1 MSTEKFTYTEEVT
14 GEIVNIPVKLLH
26 HHHANPRGQN
36 YGDLSELTASIKANG
51 ILQNLTVVPFWFD
64 TTGVGCD
71 DPKQQAD
78 MGYLVVIGNR
88 RLEAAKAAGLETL
101 PCIIARMSKSEQVQT
116 MLLENMQREDLTV
129 IEQAFGFQMMLDF
142 GDSVADIA
150 EKTGFSQ
157 STVRRRVKLMEL
169 DHDKLKKFEGAQFS
183 LEDVDKLNKI
193 ESIEKRNE
201 LLEFVGT
208 PNFSFKLKSALDAQE
223 YDKKHQAVMDYLH
236 EKGCEPC
243 PKRVFGYK
251 YESFGI
257 MDGLTKKLKEAVNKY
272 VDLCKKD
279 SMTPYYRDYYG
290 SISLVYLA
298 ADGTSSDEREEKAAK
313 ERAIRDLKS
322 DMMKK
327 TNHTVW
333 QLRFDFIKNY
343 GKAAAKKNFKVIVAL
358 FAKSYAIFD
367 HGTDDDMRLLL
378 GMPAKDYEG
387 SADDMSAAIDKLA
400 ETNPEL
406 LILYLFYLTLDDG
419 PQGGYLNTWL
429 TNGSYF
435 DPNEDLDKIY
445 DNLEKL
451 GYQISD
457 GEKEL
462 QNGTSPLQNP
472 DNMVY
477 KLEVEKDTPVPLDK
491 FLTDVRTFN
500 VFKRAGVSDSEDLI
514 VKEKSGKLSA
524 ISDEIYNRA
533 IDMAKKNG
541 VILPRRK
548 TDEK

>member
-1 MSTEKFTYTEEVT
+1 
-14 GEIVNIPVKLLH
+14 
-26 HHHANPRGQN
+26 
-36 YGDLSELTASIKANG
+36 
-51 ILQNLTVVPFWFD
+51 
-64 TTGVGCD
+64 
-71 DPKQQAD
+71 
-78 MGYLVVIGNR
+78 
-88 RLEAAKAAGLETL
+88 
-101 PCIIARMSKSEQVQT
+101 
-116 MLLENMQREDLTV
+116 
-129 IEQAFGFQMMLDF
+129 
-142 GDSVADIA
+142 
-150 EKTGFSQ
+150 
-157 STVRRRVKLMEL
+157 
-169 DHDKLKKFEGAQFS
+169 
-183 LEDVDKLNKI
+183 
-193 ESIEKRNE
+193 
-201 LLEFVGT
+201 
-208 PNFSFKLKSALDAQE
+208 
-223 YDKKHQAVMDYLH
+223 
-236 EKGCEPC
+236 
-243 PKRVFGYK
+243 
-251 YESFGI
+251 
-257 MDGLTKKLKEAVNKY
+257 
-272 VDLCKKD
+272 
-279 SMTPYYRDYYG
+279 
-290 SISLVYLA
+290 
-298 ADGTSSDEREEKAAK
+298 
-313 ERAIRDLKS
+313 
-322 DMMKK
+322 
-327 TNHTVW
+327 
-333 QLRFDFIKNY
+333 
-343 GKAAAKKNFKVIVAL
+343 
-358 FAKSYAIFD
+358 
-367 HGTDDDMRLLL
+367 MRLLL